1 MNASRFRK
9 KIKALTKRNIL
20 ILLGIVII
28 SSSLLIIV
36 NYFTI
41 RIISS
46 VRAYIQ
52 GENQYSKSQKD
63 ASLALI
69 MYIHTKDTAYW
80 GDFQEEIKVPIGDSL
95 ARTGMMQN
103 ASHETIKKG
112 FLQGRV
118 HKDDLDDMIWLFQN
132 FHRLS
137 FINQSI
143 KTWQQADVLVGQL
156 HRLGQQVHQKIS
168 RDTLSSSEQQETLE
182 EINIL
187 TAKLTEKERA
197 FSENLGTAA
206 REINQYLFYA
216 NFAMTLLTIG
226 SATAFAMLM
235 FKRLKAKNSDLR
247 ATNEELDQFVYSASH
262 DLRAPLTSLKGLLEI
277 IQQEEV
283 TEPAKTYLQLME
295 ETLDKQD
302 LFIREIIDFS
312 RNKRMAVV
320 QEEVNISSLLQD
332 AIAQHKHISGKSGI
346 IFEKNIQIDKIISD
360 PLRLKII
367 FNNLLSNAIKYSDPD
382 KENQYIKI
390 NMFYQQD
397 KYIIEIADNGIG
409 IKEEHQERIFNMF
422 FTTRNRNS
430 GSGLGLYMVWKTVCK
445 LGGSVKV
452 KSEIGKGSTFII
464 SLPLKYE
471 NQM

>member
-1 MNASRFRK
+1 MNTTYLRNK
-9 KIKALTKRNIL
+9 LKALTRKNIL
-20 ILLGIVII
+20 VLLGIVII
-28 SSSLLIIV
+28 SSSVLIIV

-41 RIISS
+41 RTISA

-52 GENQYSKSQKD
+52 GENQYSKGQKD
-63 ASLALI
+63 ASLYLN
-69 MYIHTKDTAYW
+69 MYIHTNDTAYW
-80 GDFQEEIKVPIGDSL
+80 NDFQREIKVPIGDSL
-95 ARTGMMQN
+95 ARVWMMHN
-103 ASHETIKKG
+103 ASDEIIKKG
-112 FLQGRV
+112 FLQGRN
-118 HKDDLDDMIWLFQN
+118 HPDDLDDMIWLFQDFDN
-132 FHRLS
+132 VA
-137 FINQSI
+137 FIHKAI
-143 KTWQQADVLVGQL
+143 RVWQEADVLIG
-156 HRLGQQVHQKIS
+156 RLYAIGEVAHQKIS
-168 RDTLSSSEQQETLE
+168 SATLTEKEQQQLLE
-182 EINIL
+182 KVSSL
-187 TAKLTEKERA
+187 TAELTEKERA
-197 FSENLGTAA
+197 FSENLGAAA
-206 REINQYLFYA
+206 RKINIWLFYI
-216 NFAMTLLTIG
+216 NFVMTLLTIG
-226 SATAFAMLM
+226 SATAFATLM
-235 FKRLKAKNSDLR
+235 FRRLKAKNRDLM

-277 IQQEEV
+277 ISQEEV
-283 TEPAKTYLQLME
+283 AEPSKTYLQLME

-320 QEEVNISSLLQD
+320 QEEVNIASLLQD
-332 AIAQHKHISGKSGI
+332 AIAQHKHMLGKNGI
-346 IFEKNIQIDKIISD
+346 IFDLNIEFDKIISD

-390 NMFYQQD
+390 NEYQQQD

-430 GSGLGLYMVWKTVCK
+430 GSGLGLYMVWKTVGK